1 QSRRFAVQPV
11 LRAHCRAAEIPAGRH
26 VAVRAECEQLPAH
39 QPLLVGAH
47 QRALGLRQSN
57 RGPARAHVRARGTA
71 RGESRGRRRRQPVSR
86 DRGVPGLRLSRHG
99 RGPEAVR
106 ADLGQR
112 LRSGHRPAAHP
123 GRGPAAAARIEAPG
137 GSVRR
142 PLRACLH
149 RGQGRGVRDLRS
161 GHQLLGAGTSAAESV
176 AVPPWLRYKADTG
189 QDKGKRLKF
198 MVRRTAVLWLGAV
211 LSLSACGGHK
221 GASGE
226 GAGAK
231 VLNLY
236 IWSDYLAANTLS
248 DFEKQTGIKVN
259 VAYFDTNETLE
270 TKLLAGSSGYD
281 IVVPTASYF
290 ERQIKAGVYLPLDK
304 SKLPNLKNMDPQLM
318 AKVALHDPGNAHGII
333 YMWGTNGIGYNEKMI
348 KALMPDAPLD
358 SWRMVFD
365 PAVASKVA
373 KCGISVLD
381 SPAEMMRAVYSYL
394 GKDPNSQSPD
404 DLVQAE
410 AVLTKIRP
418 YIRNINSSEYIEAL
432 ANGDLCLAVGY
443 NGDVM
448 QARDRARDAN
458 KGVDIKYVVPK
469 EGSILWFDMLAIPK
483 DAPHPDSALAFMN
496 YIMTPQVIADISN
509 FKRYANG
516 NLASQPLVLPAVK
529 DDPEIYPPPEIRRKL
544 AVQLADSADQ
554 TRAITR
560 VWQKFK
566 TGQ

>member
-1 QSRRFAVQPV
+1 MF
-11 LRAHCRAAEIPAGRH
+11 
-26 VAVRAECEQLPAH
+26 
-39 QPLLVGAH
+39 
-47 QRALGLRQSN
+47 
-57 RGPARAHVRARGTA
+57 
-71 RGESRGRRRRQPVSR
+71 
-86 DRGVPGLRLSRHG
+86 
-99 RGPEAVR
+99 
-106 ADLGQR
+106 
-112 LRSGHRPAAHP
+112 
-123 GRGPAAAARIEAPG
+123 
-137 GSVRR
+137 SVRR
-142 PLRACLH
+142 PAILILGCVLAL
-149 RGQGRGVRDLRS
+149 S
-161 GHQLLGAGTSAAESV
+161 G
-176 AVPPWLRYKADTG
+176 
-189 QDKGKRLKF
+189 
-198 MVRRTAVLWLGAV
+198 
-211 LSLSACGGHK
+211 CGDRK
-221 GASGE
+221 SDS
-226 GAGAK
+226 GAGAAADKGAGK

-236 IWSDYLAANTLS
+236 IWSDYLAANTLP
-248 DFEKQTGIKVN
+248 DFEKQTGIKVH

-290 ERQIKAGVYLPLDK
+290 ERQIKAGVYLTLDK

-318 AKVALHDPGNAHGII
+318 AKVALHDPGNDHGII
-333 YMWGTNGIGYNEKMI
+333 YMWGTNGIGYNEKMV
-348 KALMPDAPLD
+348 KELMPDAPLD

-381 SPAEMMRAVYSYL
+381 SPAEMMRAVYNYL

-410 AVLTKIRP
+410 AVLLKIRP

-432 ANGDLCLAVGY
+432 ANGDLCVAVGY

-458 KGVDIKYVVPK
+458 KGIDIKYAVPK

-483 DAPHPDSALAFMN
+483 DAPDPDSAYAFMN

-516 NLASQPLVLPAVK
+516 NAASQPLVSASVK
-529 DDPEIYPPPEIRRKL
+529 DDPGIYPPPEQRQKL

>member
-1 QSRRFAVQPV
+1 MTI
-11 LRAHCRAAEIPAGRH
+11 L
-26 VAVRAECEQLPAH
+26 
-39 QPLLVGAH
+39 
-47 QRALGLRQSN
+47 ALGCLLTLNACGDRKSAPGTGPGSADE
-57 RGPARAHVRARGTA
+57 RGGTA
-71 RGESRGRRRRQPVSR
+71 GGR
-86 DRGVPGLRLSRHG
+86 
-99 RGPEAVR
+99 
-106 ADLGQR
+106 
-112 LRSGHRPAAHP
+112 
-123 GRGPAAAARIEAPG
+123 
-137 GSVRR
+137 
-142 PLRACLH
+142 
-149 RGQGRGVRDLRS
+149 
-161 GHQLLGAGTSAAESV
+161 
-176 AVPPWLRYKADTG
+176 
-189 QDKGKRLKF
+189 
-198 MVRRTAVLWLGAV
+198 
-211 LSLSACGGHK
+211 
-221 GASGE
+221 
-226 GAGAK
+226 

-236 IWSDYLAANTLS
+236 IWSDYLAADTLS
-248 DFEKQTGIKVN
+248 NFEKQTGIKVH

-290 ERQIKAGVYLPLDK
+290 ERQIKAGVYLTLDK
-304 SKLPNLKNMDPQLM
+304 SKLPNLANMDPQLM
-318 AKVALHDPGNAHGII
+318 AKVAQHDPDNAHGII
-333 YMWGTNGIGYNEKMI
+333 YTWGTNGIGYNEKMVR
-348 KALMPDAPLD
+348 ALMPDAPLD
-358 SWRMVFD
+358 SWRMIFD

-381 SPAEMMRAVYSYL
+381 SPAEMMRAVYNYL

-404 DLVQAE
+404 DLVQAD

-458 KGVDIKYVVPK
+458 KGIEIKYFVPK

-483 DAPHPDSALAFMN
+483 DAPDPESAYAFMN

-516 NLASQPLVLPAVK
+516 NAASQPLVLASVK
-529 DDPEIYPPPEIRRKL
+529 DDPGIYPPPEQRQKL
-544 AVQLADSADQ
+544 SVQLADSADQ

>member
-1 QSRRFAVQPV
+1 MFS
-11 LRAHCRAAEIPAGRH
+11 
-26 VAVRAECEQLPAH
+26 
-39 QPLLVGAH
+39 
-47 QRALGLRQSN
+47 
-57 RGPARAHVRARGTA
+57 
-71 RGESRGRRRRQPVSR
+71 
-86 DRGVPGLRLSRHG
+86 
-99 RGPEAVR
+99 
-106 ADLGQR
+106 
-112 LRSGHRPAAHP
+112 
-123 GRGPAAAARIEAPG
+123 
-137 GSVRR
+137 
-142 PLRACLH
+142 
-149 RGQGRGVRDLRS
+149 
-161 GHQLLGAGTSAAESV
+161 
-176 AVPPWLRYKADTG
+176 
-189 QDKGKRLKF
+189 
-198 MVRRTAVLWLGAV
+198 VRRTAVLVLGCV
-211 LSLSACGGHK
+211 LALSACGDRAADK
-221 GASGE
+221 ASG
-226 GAGAK
+226 GGTAKGK

-236 IWSDYLAANTLS
+236 IWSDYLAANTLP
-248 DFEKQTGIKVN
+248 DFEKQTGIKVH

-281 IVVPTASYF
+281 VVVPTASYF
-290 ERQIKAGVYLPLDK
+290 ERQIKAGVYLTLDK

-318 AKVALHDPGNAHGII
+318 AKVALHDPDNAHGII

-348 KALMPDAPLD
+348 KELMPDAPLD

-365 PAVASKVA
+365 PAVASKIA

-394 GKDPNSQSPD
+394 GKDPNSQNPD
-404 DLVQAE
+404 DLAQGE
-410 AVLTKIRP
+410 AVLLKIRP

-448 QARDRARDAN
+448 QARDRAREAN
-458 KGVDIKYVVPK
+458 KGIEIKYAVPK

-483 DAPHPDSALAFMN
+483 DAPDPDSAYAYLN

-516 NLASQPLVLPAVK
+516 NAASQPLVLPAVK
-529 DDPEIYPPPEIRRKL
+529 DDPGIYPPPEQRQKL